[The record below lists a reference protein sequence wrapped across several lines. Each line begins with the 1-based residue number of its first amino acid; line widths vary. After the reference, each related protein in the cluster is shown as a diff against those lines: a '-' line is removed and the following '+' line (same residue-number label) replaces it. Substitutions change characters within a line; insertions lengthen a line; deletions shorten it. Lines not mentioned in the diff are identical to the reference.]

1 MSDVPMDLPQVARL
15 PELARAVLHHGPR
28 IRGCLADLGVQPEI
42 RRSFSRRTGVVTLRL
57 SLAPGRGWGV
67 RAVEDLYAMMMHLGF
82 IVRRDARDVIRVMGY
97 YGRPFGLEVHMAK
110 LAKGRPAAPASA
122 DARCA

>member
-57 SLAPGRGWGV
+57 
-67 RAVEDLYAMMMHLGF
+67 
-82 IVRRDARDVIRVMGY
+82 RRDARDVIRVMGY